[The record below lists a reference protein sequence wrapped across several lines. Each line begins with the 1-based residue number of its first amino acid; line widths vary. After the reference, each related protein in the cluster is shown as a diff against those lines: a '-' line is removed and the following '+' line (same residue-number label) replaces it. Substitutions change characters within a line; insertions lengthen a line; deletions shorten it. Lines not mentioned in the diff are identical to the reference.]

1 MEYREIIINYLKEGN
16 GIITTENCR
25 EQGIPTIYLT
35 RLVNENMLKRIHRG
49 LYVSQDGDY
58 DELYFLQ
65 HKYKQIVFSYETAL
79 SLQGLTD
86 KIPQAID
93 VSVPYSYK
101 INNVPENIKVYYI
114 KKEIAE
120 LGMVRVETVFKNKVY
135 AYNIERIICDFIL
148 NKDDIDPEVYTKTIR
163 QYAQSKKANINK
175 LFIYAEKMGIVEQV
189 RTIMEVIYE

>member
-1 MEYREIIINYLKEGN
+1 MDYRERIINYLKEGN
-16 GIITTENCR
+16 GMITTEYCR
-25 EQGIPTIYLT
+25 ERGIPTIYLT
-35 RLVNENMLKRIHRG
+35 RLLNENILKRIHRG
-49 LYVSQDGDY
+49 LYVSKDGDH

-101 INNVPENIKVYYI
+101 INNVPENIKVYYV

-120 LGMVRVETVFKNKVY
+120 LGMVEEETVFGNKIYV
-135 AYNIERIICDFIL
+135 YNIERIICDIIL

-163 QYAQSKKANINK
+163 QYAQSKSPNINR
-175 LFIYAEKMGIVEQV
+175 LFIYAEKMGIVKQV

>member
-1 MEYREIIINYLKEGN
+1 M
-16 GIITTENCR
+16 ITTEYCR

-35 RLVNENMLKRIHRG
+35 RLVNENILKRIHRG

-101 INNVPENIKVYYI
+101 INNVPENVKVYYV
-114 KKEIAE
+114 KKEIVE
-120 LGMVRVETVFKNKVY
+120 LGMVRVETVFENKVY

-163 QYAQSKKANINK
+163 QYAQSKKTNINK
-175 LFIYAEKMGIVEQV
+175 LFSYAEKTGIVEQV

>member
-1 MEYREIIINYLKEGN
+1 MGYREIIINYLKEGN
-16 GIITTENCR
+16 GIITAEYCR

-35 RLVNENMLKRIHRG
+35 RLVQENILKRIHRG
-49 LYVSQDGDY
+49 LYVSKDGDY

-86 KIPQAID
+86 KITQRID

-101 INNVPENIKVYYI
+101 INNVPENTKVYYV

-120 LGMVRVETVFKNKVY
+120 LGMVKVETVFGNKVY

-148 NKDDIDPEVYTKTIR
+148 NKDDIDPEVYSKSIR
-163 QYAQSKKANINK
+163 QYAQSKNPNINK
-175 LFIYAEKMGIVEQV
+175 LFIYAGKMGKVEQV